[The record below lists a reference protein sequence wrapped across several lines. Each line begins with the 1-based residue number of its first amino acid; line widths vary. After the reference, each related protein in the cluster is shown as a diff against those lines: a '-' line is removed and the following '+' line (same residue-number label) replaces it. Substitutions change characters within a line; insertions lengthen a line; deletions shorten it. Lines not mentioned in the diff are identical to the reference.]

1 MLSASPS
8 SSSKCNVVPQQS
20 LSSCCGAVD
29 PGLRRRDE
37 SMSDEGF
44 LYKLGKREA
53 GLSVM
58 GPGSSQVYRTAAAL
72 EVSLQPRPVNSAR
85 RCRR

>member
-1 MLSASPS
+1 MGFYHRGETNPS
-8 SSSKCNVVPQQS
+8 DVQKFSG
-20 LSSCCGAVD
+20 LD
-29 PGLRRRDE
+29 YTLLRRRDE